1 VNRRVGVLV
10 DALSTGAS
18 PSARDEDG
26 LSGKNSVV
34 DLVLVGTRR
43 LTELVSDSIGFQP
56 QVMQR
61 ARILRTPSG
70 QPA

>member
-1 VNRRVGVLV
+1 MNRRVGVLV

-18 PSARDEDG
+18 PSARGEDG

-43 LTELVSDSIGFQP
+43 LTELVLDSIGFP
-56 QVMQR
+56 QVMPR